1 LLCLLSWRRGGAR
14 LHNGLRSYARI
25 AARGM
30 RLSAAA
36 AASAPAALRR
46 GLWRAASAPALPP
59 SAVLRC
65 PQPAALHTPFA
76 AARTANHRLRTSV
89 FASARASSSSAAA
102 PPLATISCDDDG
114 RSFDGVDAVIVL
126 AGGLTPEGGLPPWV
140 EARLDAAAAVHKALR
155 VPILCTG
162 GGTPH
167 RPPFVA
173 AGSGGYV
180 VHEGTAC
187 CAYLE
192 RTHGV
197 AATALLKESASYD
210 TVGNA
215 WFSLTAHAAPAGWR
229 APLVVTSAFHMPR
242 SRACFEWVFGLTPA
256 AGGVPRFLS
265 TPDRGMAPDVAAAR
279 RAREQESLG
288 ALRRN
293 AEVRTLQAFHG
304 WLHDTHMCYAV
315 SRQNEWGAKPPA
327 MADKALASY

>member
-1 LLCLLSWRRGGAR
+1 
-14 LHNGLRSYARI
+14 
-25 AARGM
+25 M

-46 GLWRAASAPALPP
+46 GAWRAASAPTLPP
-59 SAVLRC
+59 RALLRC
-65 PQPAALHTPFA
+65 PQPAALHTPA
-76 AARTANHRLRTSV
+76 TAARTAAHRLRAT
-89 FASARASSSSAAA
+89 FASARASSSSAA
-102 PPLATISCDDDG
+102 PLPQISCDDDG
-114 RSFDGVDAVIVL
+114 RPFDGVDAVIVL

-155 VPILCTG
+155 CAVPILCSG

-173 AGSGGYV
+173 PGSGGYV

-197 AATALLKESASYD
+197 AATALFKESASYD

-215 WFSLTAHAAPAGWR
+215 YFSLTAHAAPAGWR

-256 AGGVPRFLS
+256 AGGSPRFLS
-265 TPDRGMAPDVAAAR
+265 TPDRGLAPDVAAAR

-293 AEVRTLQAFHG
+293 AEAVRTLQAFHR
-304 WLHDTHMCYAV
+304 WLNETHMCYAV